1 MQLGST
7 PTHFSVFPFCG
18 GAAMWQPWS
27 TRPGC
32 VEANVVY
39 LRPGQALPPLQVN
52 GHFQFP
58 ATATLADVAADV
70 ATTGCQRCATE
81 ALAIFARPL
90 QYGPDGPGPSADPDE
105 PNDSDSNLTDVT
117 LCSRRLKG
125 HLLMWSSPT

>member
-1 MQLGST
+1 
-7 PTHFSVFPFCG
+7 
-18 GAAMWQPWS
+18 MWQPWS

-52 GHFQFP
+52 GHFQSP

-90 QYGPDGPGPSADPDE
+90 QYHGLGASADPDE
-105 PNDSDSNLTDVT
+105 TQD
-117 LCSRRLKG
+117 
-125 HLLMWSSPT
+125 